1 MRRSIGLVWICG
13 ALALASTASAQSTD
27 PAPPACPHG
36 QHGRGGPRGAE
47 GRADFLAHSL
57 GLDAN
62 QTQLVH
68 EIMESTR
75 GERERIRAMSR
86 GSAEQI
92 AALHALD
99 ESVHARI
106 DAVLDETQRAQL
118 ARMRAWREAHR
129 GQGRGRHGHRCN
141 RQGGRGQGAGC
152 RIRDRPRLRPDFDI
166 RSGSLRRSR

>member
-1 MRRSIGLVWICG
+1 MKRSLALVWVCG

-27 PAPPACPHG
+27 PAPPACPH
-36 QHGRGGPRGAE
+36 HGAGARGGE
-47 GRADFLAHSL
+47 GRADFLVHSL
-57 GLDAN
+57 GLDAH

-75 GERERIRAMSR
+75 GERERIRAMPR

-129 GQGRGRHGHRCN
+129 GQGRGRRE
-141 RQGGRGQGAGC
+141 RGA
-152 RIRDRPRLRPDFDI
+152 PPAAPP
-166 RSGSLRRSR
+166 SGI